1 MVVQSN
7 YMKESDLTI
16 VGTAYS
22 RTGKPYKNGAFDV
35 SKPHY
40 DTVVATLDVKFL
52 RDFVRYYQVYLFGA
66 KFSRM
71 KSFIEMANKNKAELK
86 KEISKN
92 GYPVHDE
99 NGNLTKMGM
108 EYFGP

>member
-7 YMKESDLTI
+7 YMKESNLSIFD
-16 VGTAYS
+16 
-22 RTGKPYKNGAFDV
+22 GAFDV
-35 SKPHY
+35 SKSNNQY
-40 DTVVATLDVKFL
+40 DTVVASLDVKFL

-71 KSFIEMANKNKAELK
+71 KSCIDMANKNKAELK

-99 NGNLTKMGM
+99 NGNLTKIGL